1 MAAASFVTYLQKPRE
16 LRVLEFRAPPPS
28 PVTGVLTNSSSGS
41 SEHGD
46 DEVSQFL
53 RCSARVPVLRL
64 PERAVPRK
72 KKNKAAWSPPVID
85 VRLLEA
91 GGPVVEA
98 LRSAAVAFGCFQ
110 VVGHGV
116 DACLV
121 SAAVVSAAAGRGSP
135 APDEE
140 EAGGEDPQD
149 GEELW
154 WSPSEAEQRRNG
166 ADDLFTQL
174 ERTAAEIMDALQ
186 RDSVGATDSLA
197 GADRNG
203 TSLLCIRTHHG
214 KQRDSGSAICQDD
227 VLRMLIKSSRCPRDL
242 ALHLCPGASTFNVFS
257 RRGCSSFRP
266 LDGALVVTVG
276 DQLQAWSSGLYK
288 SVAGKPAYSNDDLQ
302 GGGGVAVVSAEFLH
316 SCSSVGEHLDKDGG
330 RTIPLNLQIMAA
342 ACLVLVYHFLLSCLY
357 AIW

>member
-1 MAAASFVTYLQKPRE
+1 MHRLKTGVMATASFVTHLQKPRE

-28 PVTGVLTNSSSGS
+28 PVTGVLTSSSSGS
-41 SEHGD
+41 PEHGDGNED

-64 PERAVPRK
+64 PERAIPRK
-72 KKNKAAWSPPVID
+72 KKSKAASAWAPPVID
-85 VRLLEA
+85 MRLLES
-91 GGPVVEA
+91 GGPAVEEA

-116 DACLV
+116 DVCL
-121 SAAVVSAAAGRGSP
+121 
-135 APDEE
+135 
-140 EAGGEDPQD
+140 AGGDDDED

-154 WSPSEAEQRRNG
+154 WSPSKGDQSRNR
-166 ADDLFTQL
+166 AHDLFAQL
-174 ERTAAEIMDALQ
+174 EETATQIMDTLQ
-186 RDSVGATDSLA
+186 RDSVGAADSSLA
-197 GADRNG
+197 IADRNG

-214 KQRDSGSAICQDD
+214 KQCGSGSAISQDD
-227 VLRMLIKSSRCPRDL
+227 ILRTLINTSRCPRAL
-242 ALHLCPGASTFNVFS
+242 ALHLFPGASTFHVFS

-266 LDGALVVTVG
+266 LDGAVVVTVG

-302 GGGGVAVVSAEFLH
+302 GGAVISAEFLH
-316 SCSSVGEHLDKDGG
+316 TSSGSMASEHPEADA
-330 RTIPLNLQIMAA
+330 REIIIIIPLKLQIIAA
-342 ACLVLVYHFLLSCLY
+342 ACLVLAYHFLLSCLY